1 MTTQGKRIGSK
12 PNIVLVYMDDMG
24 YGDIGCYG
32 NTIIRTP
39 VMDGI
44 ASSGVRFT
52 QMYAAAPTCS
62 PSRCGLLTGRYP
74 QKAGI
79 PRVLWPEDTCGIS
92 SEDKTIAGY
101 LKDSGY
107 VSKCIGKWHLGSQP
121 EHYPTRHGFDEFYG
135 LLYSNDMLP
144 LYMYRN
150 EEVEEEEVDQS
161 TVTEK
166 YTREAI
172 QFIEANKD
180 QPFFCYL
187 AHTMPH
193 IPLHVPEAFRG
204 KSAGGTYGDTLECID
219 FYLGEILNALRANGL
234 EENTIFIVSSDNGP
248 WYEGSCA
255 GLRGRK
261 FEVYEGGVRMPFVAQ
276 WKSVIPEGTVCE
288 EVASLMD
295 LLPTFV
301 ELAGGTVD
309 EERVDGKPILPLLL
323 GEGTSPH
330 EALYFYVNDSLNAV
344 RSGKWKLHVASGIG
358 KDRSIKEMPQ
368 LFDMDI
374 DPGECYNLADRN
386 PEVVQSLIAMMKA
399 FDQCVQPVANTTRI
413 NRNADGR
420 FEV

>member
-1 MTTQGKRIGSK
+1 MK
-12 PNIVLVYMDDMG
+12 PNIVLIYMDDMG
-24 YGDIGCYG
+24 YGDVGCYG
-32 NTIIRTP
+32 NTILRTP
-39 VMDGI
+39 VMDSI
-44 ASSGVRFT
+44 AANGVKFT

-79 PRVLWPEDTCGIS
+79 PRVLFPDDECGIS
-92 SEDKTIAGY
+92 SEDKTIAGH
-101 LKDSGY
+101 LKESGY

-135 LLYSNDMLP
+135 LLYSNDMKP
-144 LYMYRN
+144 LHMYRN
-150 EEVEEEEVDQS
+150 EEIVEEEVIQS

-172 QFIEANKD
+172 RFIEANKD

-204 KSAGGTYGDTLECID
+204 KSAGGTYGDTIECID
-219 FYLGEILNALRANGL
+219 YYIGEILVALRENGL
-234 EENTIFIVSSDNGP
+234 EENTIVIVSSDNGP
-248 WYEGSCA
+248 WYEGSSA

-301 ELAGGTVD
+301 SLASGVYD
-309 EERVDGKPILPLLL
+309 KERIDGKPIWPLFL
-323 GEGTSPH
+323 GEGASPH
-330 EALYFYVNDSLNAV
+330 EILYFYVIDCLNAV
-344 RSGKWKLHVASGIG
+344 RAGKWKLHVAKGRG
-358 KDRSIKEMPQ
+358 KDRKTNEMPQ

-374 DPGECYNLADRN
+374 DPGECYNLADRY
-386 PEVVQSLIAMMKA
+386 PEVVQKLIEKMES
-399 FDQCVQPVANTTRI
+399 FDQSVQPIANTTRVKKQ
-413 NRNADGR
+413 ADVMGLN
-420 FEV
+420 FA